1 MGKDVKIGLSV
12 LAVLVGLLGYVCYHK
27 FQSPSV
33 HTSDALAKLREKLAK
48 GKDGAAQAAADMASV
63 APAGEGGA
71 PSLDAAA
78 SAAASNAWSG
88 GPAQGDVE
96 PAQYAADATGAARS
110 AVEGAAWT
118 IEDEPPVDGGPA
130 GDAAAPG
137 DAGPFGA
144 PGQASDPAYA
154 DADGT
159 APGNEMPGNESPYD
173 NQPPAPHDSD
183 PATADAQGAALAGEQ
198 FAPAEW
204 SGGDEAASADPSQ
217 DGQPLEGRVDDGQSL
232 AGEPAHSDPAHSDP
246 AHGDPAND
254 EAAAGHAL
262 QSEPLKFDNGDG
274 PPLAEEIGA
283 AATATGDAALR
294 AADEALGNAAQAGEA
309 QLDALE
315 DAAAAGGDVR
325 LAAGQK
331 KPAAANAQP
340 HSLFQRAEEKLEEIE
355 HEVVDS
361 VTDAAH
367 KLSDEAHH
375 LYDAATHRNAPH
387 PADAAGGHDAAA
399 HSADPHAAAPHA
411 AAPYA
416 PAHDAGSRQAH
427 ERDEYVVQPNENYWV
442 ISKHLYGTGAYF
454 KALYELN
461 RKQHPRADRLKTGDV
476 ILAPSVEV
484 LAHRFP
490 DLCPTPKHH
499 QALTQ
504 SQQHGSVHAVSQ
516 QHMPAGSRVY
526 VVEEGDTLFDIARYE
541 LGKASRWSEIYDL
554 NRQVLG
560 DDMDYLRPG
569 TQLVLPNA
577 AGHGEEADAITQ
589 RPADAFRR

>member
-33 HTSDALAKLREKLAK
+33 HTSDALAKLREKLGK
-48 GKDGAAQAAADMASV
+48 GKDGAAQAAADMAAAAST
-63 APAGEGGA
+63 GEGGA

-78 SAAASNAWSG
+78 SAAASNAWSSA
-88 GPAQGDVE
+88 PAQGDVE

-118 IEDEPPVDGGPA
+118 IEDEPPVEGSQA

-137 DAGPFGA
+137 DASPFGA
-144 PGQASDPAYA
+144 PGQGTDPAYA
-154 DADGT
+154 DAGSA
-159 APGNEMPGNESPYD
+159 APGNEVPGNESPYG

-183 PATADAQGAALAGEQ
+183 SAAADAQGTALAGEQ

-204 SGGDEAASADPSQ
+204 SGGDEAAPADPSL
-217 DGQPLEGRVDDGQSL
+217 DGQPLEGQVDDGQSL
-232 AGEPAHSDPAHSDP
+232 AGEPAHNDPASGEP
-246 AHGDPAND
+246 AYD
-254 EAAAGHAL
+254 EPAAGHAL
-262 QSEPLKFDNGDG
+262 QSEPLKFDNGDV
-274 PPLAEEIGA
+274 PPLAEEVGA
-283 AATATGDAALR
+283 AATAAGDAALR

-309 QLDALE
+309 PLDE
-315 DAAAAGGDVR
+315 GQDAASPRSDVR
-325 LAAGQK
+325 LAAGRKAQ
-331 KPAAANAQP
+331 AAENAAPQ
-340 HSLFQRAEEKLEEIE
+340 SLFQRASEQP
-355 HEVVDS
+355 VD
-361 VTDAAH
+361 AQQ
-367 KLSDEAHH
+367 EQ
-375 LYDAATHRNAPH
+375 
-387 PADAAGGHDAAA
+387 PAQ
-399 HSADPHAAAPHA
+399 ADIRQEPPA

-416 PAHDAGSRQAH
+416 PAHDVAGASGSRQAH
-427 ERDEYVVQPNENYWV
+427 ERDEYVVQPNDNYWV
-442 ISKHLYGTGAYF
+442 ISKQLYGTGAYF
-454 KALYELN
+454 KALYEVN

-476 ILAPSVEV
+476 ILAPSVDV

-504 SQQHGSVHAVSQ
+504 SGQHGAVHAVSQ

-560 DDMDYLRPG
+560 EDMDYLRPG
-569 TQLVLPNA
+569 TQLILPHA

>member
-33 HTSDALAKLREKLAK
+33 HTSDALAKLREKLAQ
-48 GKDGAAQAAADMASV
+48 GKDDAAQAAADMAAV
-63 APAGEGGA
+63 AEGGA

-88 GPAQGDVE
+88 APAQGDVE
-96 PAQYAADATGAARS
+96 PAQYAAETTGAAS
-110 AVEGAAWT
+110 SGVEGAAWT
-118 IEDEPPVDGGPA
+118 IDDEPPVEGGQVSN
-130 GDAAAPG
+130 AAAPG
-137 DAGPFGA
+137 DASPFGA
-144 PGQASDPAYA
+144 PGQASNPAYA
-154 DADGT
+154 DAGSA
-159 APGNEMPGNESPYD
+159 APGNEVPGDESPYG
-173 NQPPAPHDSD
+173 NQPLENYDSD
-183 PATADAQGAALAGEQ
+183 PAADAAGGAALASEQ

-204 SGGDEAASADPSQ
+204 SGADAPVDPSG
-217 DGQPLEGRVDDGQSL
+217 DGQPLEGQVDDGQSL
-232 AGEPAHSDPAHSDP
+232 AGDPAFDEQPYDEPA
-246 AHGDPAND
+246 
-254 EAAAGHAL
+254 AGYAR
-262 QSEPLKFDNGDG
+262 QGEPLKFDDGDDA
-274 PPLAEEIGA
+274 PVAAELGA
-283 AATATGDAALR
+283 AATAAGDAALR
-294 AADEALGNAAQAGEA
+294 AADEAFGTAAQRGQT
-309 QLDALE
+309 QLDAID
-315 DAAAAGGDVR
+315 DAAARGDVR
-325 LAAGQK
+325 LAAGRK
-331 KPAAANAQP
+331 APAAQNSQP
-340 HSLFQRAEEKLEEIE
+340 HSLFQRAEEKFEASE
-355 HEVVDS
+355 HEVVDDT
-361 VTDAAH
+361 V
-367 KLSDEAHH
+367 SD
-375 LYDAATHRNAPH
+375 
-387 PADAAGGHDAAA
+387 
-399 HSADPHAAAPHA
+399 AAPHA
-411 AAPYA
+411 ATPYA
-416 PAHDAGSRQAH
+416 PAHDASSSRQVH

-476 ILAPSVEV
+476 ILAPPVEV

-541 LGKASRWSEIYDL
+541 LGKASRWAEIYDL
-554 NRQVLG
+554 NRQTLG

-569 TQLVLPNA
+569 TQLILPHA

-589 RPADAFRR
+589 RPTDAFRR

>member
-33 HTSDALAKLREKLAK
+33 HTSDALAKLREKLAQ
-48 GKDGAAQAAADMASV
+48 GKDDAAQAAADMAAV
-63 APAGEGGA
+63 AEGGA

-88 GPAQGDVE
+88 APAQGDVE
-96 PAQYAADATGAARS
+96 PAQYAAETTGAAS
-110 AVEGAAWT
+110 SGVEGAAWT
-118 IEDEPPVDGGPA
+118 IDDEPPVEGGQVSN
-130 GDAAAPG
+130 AAAPG
-137 DAGPFGA
+137 DASPFGA

-154 DADGT
+154 DAAGAASGGD
-159 APGNEMPGNESPYD
+159 APGGESPYG
-173 NQPPAPHDSD
+173 NQPPENYDSD
-183 PATADAQGAALAGEQ
+183 PVAAGGAALASEQ

-204 SGGDEAASADPSQ
+204 SGADAGAPADPSG
-217 DGQPLEGRVDDGQSL
+217 DGQPLGGQVDDGQSL
-232 AGEPAHSDPAHSDP
+232 AGDPAFDEQPYDEPA
-246 AHGDPAND
+246 
-254 EAAAGHAL
+254 AGYA
-262 QSEPLKFDNGDG
+262 QQGEPLKFDEGDDA
-274 PPLAEEIGA
+274 PSAAELGA
-283 AATATGDAALR
+283 AATAAGDAALR
-294 AADEALGNAAQAGEA
+294 AADEALGNAAQAGQA
-309 QLDALE
+309 QLDALD

-325 LAAGQK
+325 LAAGRK
-331 KPAAANAQP
+331 APAAQNSQP
-340 HSLFQRAEEKLEEIE
+340 QSLFQRAEEKLEEIE

-361 VTDAAH
+361 VSDAAH

-375 LYDAATHRNAPH
+375 LYDAATHRGTPH
-387 PADAAGGHDAAA
+387 PAGQHAE
-399 HSADPHAAAPHA
+399 PTAAAPAHEVTPLA

-416 PAHDAGSRQAH
+416 PAHDAVGAAGSRQVH

-442 ISKHLYGTGAYF
+442 ISKYLYGTGAYF

-541 LGKASRWSEIYDL
+541 LGKASRWAEIYDL
-554 NRQVLG
+554 NRQALG
-560 DDMDYLRPG
+560 EDMDYLRPG
-569 TQLVLPNA
+569 TQLILPHA

-589 RPADAFRR
+589 RPTDAFRR